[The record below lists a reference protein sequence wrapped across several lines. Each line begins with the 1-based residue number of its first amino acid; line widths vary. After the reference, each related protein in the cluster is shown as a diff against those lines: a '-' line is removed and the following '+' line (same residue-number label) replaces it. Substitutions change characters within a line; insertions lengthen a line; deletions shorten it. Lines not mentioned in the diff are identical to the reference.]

1 MHETVDLPDRDAL
14 QSSEM
19 QEMLVDQVHRN
30 KAVVSRLFE
39 EVAYPPR
46 PNIDVLDEIIAPD
59 YIQHNPF
66 AGQGLEG
73 VKHFFRW
80 LTPLPEWLNAGGRL
94 SVNMIAEGD
103 FVVRQE
109 IRTHG
114 MLIDIFLVR
123 DGLCREHWDAYRP
136 NPGTMRLPG
145 F

>member
-1 MHETVDLPDRDAL
+1 MGETVDLPDRDMWE
-14 QSSEM
+14 SDEM
-19 QEMLVDQVHRN
+19 QETLVDQAHRN
-30 KAVVSRLFE
+30 KAIVTRLFE

-46 PNIDVLDEIIAPD
+46 PDIDVLDEIIAPD

-66 AGQGLEG
+66 AAQGLEG
-73 VKHFFRW
+73 VKRFFEW

-114 MLIDIFLVR
+114 MLIDIFRVR

-136 NPGTMRLPG
+136 NPGTPRLPG